1 MQWYF
6 DFEQDQFWGKDNHR
20 VFDER
25 NPNKLA
31 LHDVK
36 RQKYNEARL
45 MGSQPGMGNVSGI
58 KSNSTIFR
66 IKPYRPCILKTE
78 GDKKIFVPHYGD
90 KSRVFAKCITGGRA
104 FDMVDIMIM
113 TQSS

>member
-1 MQWYF
+1 
-6 DFEQDQFWGKDNHR
+6 
-20 VFDER
+20 
-25 NPNKLA
+25 
-31 LHDVK
+31 
-36 RQKYNEARL
+36 

-66 IKPYRPCILKTE
+66 IKPYRPCIIKTE
-78 GDKKIFVPHYGD
+78 GDNSKPVFVPHYGD